1 MRATSLQVCSKTQET
16 GVSGQKFLQ
25 PSSSPMRSELGTAVR
40 RQDVHLYNDLAFDRI
55 LQVCAQRSLSEKVKS
70 PASQRTPLTE
80 PQALPSYGPSNAS
93 FPTDG
98 SAVCLDANNT
108 FSHYQTRA
116 PGQDPTATRA
126 INGQINQS
134 GQISIGQG
142 CPHAIELP
150 KIVHKQVLFFDE
162 SWRLQGT
169 LDFSLF
175 LGIRC

>member
-1 MRATSLQVCSKTQET
+1 MLQNARNRSIRTEIPTTLLISNAFRAGHCSPK
-16 GVSGQKFLQ
+16 
-25 PSSSPMRSELGTAVR
+25 
-40 RQDVHLYNDLAFDRI
+40 QDVHLYNGLAFDRI
-55 LQVCAQRSLSEKVKS
+55 LQVCAQCSLSEKVKS

-80 PQALPSYGPSNAS
+80 PQALPSYGPSDSS

-169 LDFSLF
+169 INFSLF
-175 LGIRC
+175 PGMWC